1 MLPPAPRERVP
12 SPLEGVDGNGD
23 VSSSVL
29 SVAGLAAG
37 FVPGSV
43 AGRVD
48 DPVVLAAAA
57 SVLALILL
65 LHGITR
71 GVKGRRVGGA
81 ARERP
86 DRMALLL
93 VVLLVLTGL
102 SGAAYLLATDG
113 LPGFAAPGG
122 SGGIAPEGPHEV
134 SACTTIDDPGRY
146 VLTTDLES
154 ETDACLEVVADDV
167 VLDGG
172 GHVIVG
178 DLVQG
183 STAIAVGSL
192 GEGTG
197 PVRNVTVRN
206 VTVENWVFG
215 VVYTDVDGGRLADVR
230 TFHNIEAVTI
240 TDSTDV
246 TVRDARVRE
255 GCVGLDVVRSRDVR
269 VVRTDVRWLS
279 IVAVSVVDSHGVL
292 FSNVSV
298 AHADVGISLYRSTDV
313 TYDDVTYDGVAVT
326 EADGW
331 DSPAVR
337 SDSLYCT
344 LPCAVIDEWNS
355 GCVDSYGRS

>member
-1 MLPPAPRERVP
+1 MP
-12 SPLEGVDGNGD
+12 SSPEGTGGNPD

-29 SVAGLAAG
+29 SVAGVVAVFL
-37 FVPGSV
+37 PGS
-43 AGRVD
+43 AGGGID

-57 SVLALILL
+57 SVLAVLAVLY
-65 LHGITR
+65 GAVR
-71 GVKGRRVGGA
+71 GVAGRRAG

-86 DRMALLL
+86 DRVVLLL
-93 VVLLVLTGL
+93 VALLVLSSL
-102 SGAAYLLATDG
+102 VGAAYLFVTDG
-113 LPGFAAPGG
+113 SVGFVVPRG
-122 SGGIAPEGPHEV
+122 SGGAAPEAPHEI

-183 STAIAVGSL
+183 STAIAVGSS

-206 VTVENWVFG
+206 VAVEDWVFG

-230 TFHNIEAVTI
+230 TFHNIEAVTV
-240 TDSTDV
+240 TDSSDV
-246 TVRDARVRE
+246 TVRDARVSE
-255 GCVGLDVVRSRDVR
+255 GCVGLDLVRSRDVR

-279 IVAVSVVDSHGVL
+279 IVAISVVDSHGVL

-298 AHADVGISLYRSTDV
+298 AHTEVGISLYRSTDL
-313 TYDDVTYDGVAVT
+313 TYDDVTYDDVGVT
-326 EADGW
+326 EGDGR

-337 SDSLYCT
+337 SDSLDCT
-344 LPCAVIDEWNS
+344 LPCAVIDERNP